1 MKSCLAVS
9 ALAIFALAAHVAQGS
24 PTQHIVHRGWGLD
37 WPENSLLAI
46 KECWKAG
53 FIPEADARLSKD
65 GVAFAFHDAFYKG
78 RKMSD
83 YTWEEVKKIDI
94 AATKDPNWQWRNVRP
109 PTWDAIF
116 AEMAK
121 DPNRRIA
128 MDYKG
133 VPNETM
139 LALAKK
145 HGVEKQ
151 VWHCS
156 GSPARARDWKKRL
169 PEGKAVVWLNSGS
182 WKQLDFTN
190 KADYDTRNA
199 HIKAEFENFAAS
211 QFADVDM
218 VELIIRADLSQPEP
232 FCPDSAF
239 LKEAFARI
247 KAAGKI
253 PCALAWAEGGQK
265 EEAYRRLAAL
275 GAETFGTDYPETL
288 QRHLGR
294 GDDIPAAQNV
304 PELMVTKSGEKV
316 TSVAQWEQTRRPEI
330 LKTFQEQEFGIRPVE
345 RPASLAFTPI
355 CEDKVMM
362 DGAALR
368 KRTRISYEGPR
379 GKSGFDVTCFIPT
392 AAKKPAG
399 AFLLICNRPPD
410 KNIDPE
416 RVNKI
421 DFWPAE
427 EIVARG
433 YAAVAFWNGD
443 VAEDSKTNSFATGVY
458 TCFGPTEA
466 ERTPTCWATI
476 SAWAWGA
483 SRVLDWLETIPAI
496 DAKHVAVVGHS
507 RGGKTSLWAAAS
519 DPRFAMAC
527 VNDSG
532 CAGAKLNHVELEGSE
547 SLAIINKAFPHWFCL
562 NYRQYND
569 QEMVMPF
576 DQHWLVALVAP
587 RQVCIASATRDN
599 WAGQPGEFLSG
610 LYASPAWELY
620 GKQGLVAPNGFP
632 PPNAPL
638 QGGHVSYHLRSGV
651 HVLNLYD
658 WTCYMDAADKWWK

>member
-1 MKSCLAVS
+1 MKSCLTVS
-9 ALAIFALAAHVAQGS
+9 ALALLSLAACVAQGA

-46 KECWKAG
+46 KKCWQAG
-53 FIPEADARLSKD
+53 FIPEADARMSKD
-65 GVAFAFHDAFYKG
+65 GVAFAFHDASYKG

-145 HGVEKQ
+145 HGVERQ
-151 VWHCS
+151 IWHCG
-156 GSPARARDWKKRL
+156 GSPANARDWKKRL

-182 WKQLDFTN
+182 WKPLDFAN

-199 HIKAEFENFAAS
+199 HIKADFERFAAT

-218 VELIIRADLSQPEP
+218 VELIIRADLAQPDP

-239 LKEAFARI
+239 LKDAFARI

-253 PCALAWAEGGQK
+253 PCAMVWTDGQK
-265 EEAYRRLAAL
+265 EESYRRLAAL
-275 GAETFGTDYPETL
+275 GAEVFGTDYPEAL
-288 QRHLGR
+288 QRHLGK

-304 PELMVTKSGEKV
+304 PELMVTTAGEKV
-316 TSVAQWEQTRRPEI
+316 TTVAQWEQTRRPEI

-392 AAKKPAG
+392 AAKRPVG
-399 AFLLICNRPPD
+399 AFVLICNRPPD

-443 VAEDSKTNSFATGVY
+443 VAADSKTNSFATGVY

-532 CAGAKLNHVELEGSE
+532 CAGAKLNHVALEGSE
-547 SLAIINKAFPHWFCL
+547 SLTVINNAFPHWFCL
-562 NYRQYND
+562 NYRQYNGK
-569 QEMVMPF
+569 EMVMPF

-620 GKQGLVAPNGFP
+620 GRQGLVAPNGFP
-632 PPNAPL
+632 PPNTPL
-638 QGGHVSYHLRSGV
+638 QGGHVSYHLRSGE